1 MRWAGLPGFSSP
13 VTVVQPSSPMIID
26 RDVAVLSRDGTTL
39 RVNCYRPVSDDPV
52 PVLLCAHPYGKDR
65 LPRRTRR
72 RSRYSFQ
79 YRVMRQPGPISF
91 STLTSWE
98 APDPDWWVGQGYAV
112 VNCDLRGAGTSDG
125 VAELLSRQEGEDTY
139 DLIEWAAAQPWSSGK
154 VGMLGVSY
162 LAVTQWRAASLRPP
176 SLAAICPWEG
186 FTDPYRDLLRPGGV
200 PEVGFVQMWARGLRS
215 VRQRYS
221 IPERQRDHP
230 LRDSWWKSLT
240 PNVGEITVP
249 ALICGSFS
257 DNNLHSRGSF
267 RGYAEIAGADRYLY
281 THRGGKWATFY
292 AEDARG
298 AQLRFFDHYLR
309 NAGGT
314 SPPRIRLE
322 VRESRDHIT
331 SIRAAESWPPPK
343 VEWTELHLVAE
354 GLRLAPAT
362 EPGQIRFPVRS
373 RGASWGWA
381 LPEDVEVIGPM
392 QATLWI
398 EAHGTDD
405 LDLFVGVEKW
415 AGGHYVPFEGSYGF
429 GRDRITTGWQ
439 RMSLRSID
447 EAPPT
452 FDQPRP
458 SLQPEECVPV
468 TVELGPSATHMR
480 RGEDLRLVLACR
492 WLWPRNPLTGQ
503 FPAAYAALRRG
514 WCTVHWGPDRPS
526 RLTAPILRSPRTFS

>member
-1 MRWAGLPGFSSP
+1 
-13 VTVVQPSSPMIID
+13 MITD
-26 RDVAVLSRDGTTL
+26 PDVAVVSRDGTTL
-39 RVNCYRPVSDDPV
+39 RVNCYRPVSDHPV

-65 LPRRTRR
+65 LPRRIRR
-72 RSRYSFQ
+72 RSRFSFQ
-79 YRVMRQPGPISF
+79 YRVMRQPRPVSI

-98 APDPDWWVGQGYAV
+98 APDPNWWVAQGYAV

-125 VAELLSRQEGEDTY
+125 VAELLSRQEGEDIY
-139 DLIEWAAAQPWSSGK
+139 DLIEWVAAQPWSSGK

-186 FTDPYRDLLRPGGV
+186 FTDPYRDLLRPGGI
-200 PEVGFVQMWARGLRS
+200 PEVGFVKVWAHGMRS
-215 VRQRYS
+215 VRQQYS
-221 IPERQRDHP
+221 IPERQREHP
-230 LRDSWWKSLT
+230 MRDNWWKAIT
-240 PNVGEITVP
+240 PDLAAITVP
-249 ALICGSFS
+249 ALVCGSFS

-267 RGYAEIAGADRYLY
+267 RGYAEIASADRYLY

-298 AQLRFFDHYLR
+298 AQRRFFDHYLR
-309 NAGGT
+309 NADST
-314 SPPRIRLE
+314 PPPRVRLE

-331 SIRAAESWPPPK
+331 AIREVEAWPPLEA
-343 VEWTELHLVAE
+343 EWAVLHLAAA
-354 GLRLAPAT
+354 GLRLVPAT

-373 RGASWGWA
+373 QGASWGWS
-381 LPEDVEVIGPM
+381 LPEDVELIGPM

-405 LDLFVGVEKW
+405 LDIFVGVEKW
-415 AGGHYVPFEGSYGF
+415 ARGRYVPFEGSYGF

-439 RMSLRSID
+439 RVSLRSID

-458 SLQPEECVPV
+458 LQPGECVPV
-468 TVELGPSATHMR
+468 TVELGPSATQMR
-480 RGEDLRLVLACR
+480 RGDNLRLVVACR

-514 WCTVHWGPDRPS
+514 RCTVHWGPDRSS
-526 RLTAPILRSPRTFS
+526 RLIAPMLRTPPAPS